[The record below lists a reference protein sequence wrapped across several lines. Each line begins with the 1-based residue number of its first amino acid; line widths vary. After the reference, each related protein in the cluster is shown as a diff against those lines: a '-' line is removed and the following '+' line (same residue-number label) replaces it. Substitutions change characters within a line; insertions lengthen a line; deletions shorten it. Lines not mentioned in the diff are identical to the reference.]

1 MLIKMF
7 SIFKVRKEVNII
19 EKKLDTDIFDI
30 VWDYGGVSKCIHVPL
45 LFLHHTNHEQN
56 KKLYKPSHP
65 ENYSKDLKV
74 NSYSFTT
81 PKSGK

>member
-1 MLIKMF
+1 MF

-19 EKKLDTDIFDI
+19 QKKLDTDIFDI
-30 VWDYGGVSKCIHVPL
+30 VWDYGGVS
-45 LFLHHTNHEQN
+45 